1 MASFHCSVKVGRSGS
16 GASHADYIT
25 RSGKYAT
32 KEKDDLEAVESGN
45 LPAWAET
52 PKDFWRAADEHERA
66 NGTVYREFE
75 IALPRE
81 LTKEQRLEM
90 VREFVRQ
97 EVGDQYAYTFAIHN
111 PTATIEGGEQPHAH
125 VMFSE
130 RKQDGIERAAGQ
142 YFKRWNAK
150 EPEKG
155 GCQKGN
161 VASTP
166 TVRKAELVKLRERF
180 AKLQNRHLAKHGHAA
195 TVTHLSLKAQGIDR
209 EPEPHLGPKVAAA
222 VAKDVQ
228 ELRAARPEPEKA
240 QEPDSFDLHAKVRD
254 KIDKLHERYKQVYSQ
269 AKSDE
274 AALSAQIRQGDV
286 KVEAIREQ
294 YRQMPPQPKLFGRG
308 DWEAQREALQARY
321 ASLANAQNAI
331 IKAHKEAKERLE
343 ASRLG
348 VSRPNVEKAV
358 LDGLSKTEPH
368 LVKAYQEV
376 NRSIEVERERQQRER
391 QAPQRQQ
398 TRSNDRSS
406 GPSR

>member
-1 MASFHCSVKVGRSGS
+1 MASFHCSVKVGRSGT

-32 KEKDDLEAVESGN
+32 KEKDDLEAVEAGN

-111 PTATIEGGEQPHAH
+111 PRATIEGGEQPHAH

-130 RKQDGIERAAGQ
+130 RKQDGIERAAEQ

-150 EPEKG
+150 APEKG

-180 AKLQNRHLAKHGHAA
+180 AKLQNRHLAKHGHKVE
-195 TVTHLSLKAQGIDR
+195 VTHLSLKAQGIDR

-228 ELRAARPEPEKA
+228 ELRKAPGQEVDQVAIDQEKA
-240 QEPDSFDLHAKVRD
+240 VSLVNQ
-254 KIDKLHERYKQVYSQ
+254 KIDQAMRGFKANYEKAKTEHDKAQHLKDRAQEQGFLTRGKLQN
-269 AKSDE
+269 
-274 AALSAQIRQGDV
+274 
-286 KVEAIREQ
+286 
-294 YRQMPPQPKLFGRG
+294 MPPQPKLIGRKA
-308 DWEAQREALQARY
+308 WEEQK
-321 ASLANAQNAI
+321 ASLTAQFE
-331 IKAHKEAKERLE
+331 KAKEVNE
-343 ASRLG
+343 AAGKAVERASEAMNRFGAGLH
-348 VSRPNVEKAV
+348 RPSVEKAV
-358 LDGLSKTEPH
+358 LEALRKSEPH
-368 LVKAYQEV
+368 LAQAYTQAK
-376 NRSIEVERERQQRER
+376 EREAE
-391 QAPQRQQ
+391 Q
-398 TRSNDRSS
+398 TRKRVQEAKEQRRNQTRGHYRDG